1 MATHLDRVKE
11 KMSKKPAQKKQT
23 REEREESRR
32 LAWQMQPENTPHSMS
47 LERRSKKNDD
57 EERIR
62 SVFRSA
68 GGSRMRT
75 KQTK

>member
-11 KMSKKPAQKKQT
+11 KMSRKPAQQKQT

-32 LAWQMQPENTPHSMS
+32 LAWQLQPENTPHSMS
-47 LERRSKKNDD
+47 LERRSKQKSD

-62 SVFRSA
+62 EAFRSA
-68 GGSRMRT
+68 GGSRPRT